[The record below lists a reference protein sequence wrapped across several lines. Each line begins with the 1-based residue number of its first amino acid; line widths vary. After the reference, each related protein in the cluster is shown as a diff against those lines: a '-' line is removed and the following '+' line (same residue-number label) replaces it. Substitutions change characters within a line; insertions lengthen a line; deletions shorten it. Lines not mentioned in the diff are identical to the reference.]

1 MSTLRERIDRATA
14 MLREQLPGD
23 FTPRALVILGS
34 GLGGLADEIPAVA
47 SVPYGEIPGCVAST
61 APGHAGRLVFGHIGP
76 TPVALMQGRLH
87 FYEGYSLEDVTFPV
101 RILQALGADMLL
113 VTNAAGGLN
122 PSFRVGDLM
131 VISDH
136 INLMGFGGQNPL
148 RGPND
153 DTLGVRFL
161 PMNPC
166 YDHALL
172 DLARHVGHEQGV
184 ELRKGI
190 YVMIPGPTFETNAEL
205 HFLRMAGGDA
215 VGMSTIPE
223 VIVARHG
230 GMRVLG
236 ISCITNM
243 AVPDWEEPVDHESV
257 LAVAASV
264 RPRFTTLVHGVLSAL
279 DSWSGDPEDRLHV
292 P

>member
-1 MSTLRERIDRATA
+1 MSTLPERIETA
-14 MLREQLPGD
+14 AAAMHERHPEG

-34 GLGGLADEIPAVA
+34 GLGGLADETPTVA
-47 SVPYGEIPGCVAST
+47 SVPYGEIPGFVAST
-61 APGHAGRLVFGHIGP
+61 APGHAGRLVFGHSGP

-101 RILQALGADMLL
+101 RVAKALGADTLV

-131 VISDH
+131 LIADH

-148 RGPND
+148 RGPHD
-153 DTLGVRFL
+153 VMLGVRFL

-166 YDHALL
+166 YDQSLL
-172 DLARHVGHEQGV
+172 DLARQVAHEQHLEV
-184 ELRKGI
+184 RKGI

-230 GMRVLG
+230 GMRALG

-257 LAVAASV
+257 LAVAAAA
-264 RPRFTTLVHGVLSAL
+264 RPRFTALVQGVLTAL
-279 DSWSGDPEDRLHV
+279 DTWTGDVEDSLHV

>member
-1 MSTLRERIDRATA
+1 MSRLREQVDAAAGALRER
-14 MLREQLPGD
+14 LPDG

-47 SVPYGEIPGCVAST
+47 SVPYGEIPGFVAST
-61 APGHAGRLVFGHIGP
+61 APGHAGRLVFGHSGP

-101 RILQALGADMLL
+101 RVAKALGADTLV

-131 VISDH
+131 LIADH

-153 DTLGVRFL
+153 DALGVRFL

-166 YDHALL
+166 YDHGLL
-172 DLARHVGHEQGV
+172 DLARQVAHQQHL
-184 ELRKGI
+184 ELRKGV

-230 GMRVLG
+230 EMRVLG

-243 AVPDWEEPVDHESV
+243 AVPDWEEPVDHEGV
-257 LAVAASV
+257 LAVAAAA
-264 RPRFTTLVHGVLSAL
+264 RPRFAALVRGVLDAL
-279 DSWSGDPEDRLHV
+279 ATWSGEIEDSLHV

>member
-1 MSTLRERIDRATA
+1 MSTLRERIDAA
-14 MLREQLPGD
+14 AEMLRGRLPGD

-34 GLGGLADEIPAVA
+34 GLGGLADELPTVA
-47 SVPYGEIPGCVAST
+47 AVPYSEIPSCPSST
-61 APGHAGRLVFGHIGP
+61 APGHAGRLVFGHAGP

-87 FYEGYSLEDVTFPV
+87 FYEGYSLEDVTFLV
-101 RILQALGADMLL
+101 RVAKALGADTLV

-131 VISDH
+131 LISDH

-166 YDHALL
+166 YDHGLL
-172 DLARHVGHEQGV
+172 DLARRVAHDQGL

-243 AVPDWEEPVDHESV
+243 AVPDWEEPVDHEGV
-257 LAVAASV
+257 LAVAAAA
-264 RPRFTTLVHGVLSAL
+264 RPRFTTLVRGVLTAL
-279 DSWSGDPEDRLHV
+279 DTWSGEAEDPLHA

>member
-1 MSTLRERIDRATA
+1 MSTLRERIDAA
-14 MLREQLPGD
+14 AEMLRGRLPGD

-47 SVPYGEIPGCVAST
+47 TVPYSEIPGCPTST
-61 APGHAGRLVFGHIGP
+61 APGHAGRLVLGHAGP
-76 TPVALMQGRLH
+76 TPVAMMQGRLH
-87 FYEGYSLEDVTFPV
+87 FYEGYSLEDVTFLV
-101 RILQALGADMLL
+101 RVAKALGADTLL

-131 VISDH
+131 LISDH

-166 YDHALL
+166 YDHGLL
-172 DLARHVGHEQGV
+172 DLARRVAHEQSL

-243 AVPDWEEPVDHESV
+243 AVPDWEEPVDHEGV
-257 LAVAASV
+257 LAVAAAA
-264 RPRFTTLVHGVLSAL
+264 RPRFTTLVQGVLTAL
-279 DSWSGDPEDRLHV
+279 ATWSGEAEDLLHV

>member
-1 MSTLRERIDRATA
+1 MSTLSERIEAAAAALRER
-14 MLREQLPGD
+14 LPAG

-34 GLGGLADEIPAVA
+34 GLGGMADEIPAVA
-47 SVPYGEIPGCVAST
+47 SVPYSEIPGFVAST
-61 APGHAGRLVFGHIGP
+61 APGHAGRLVFGHSGP
-76 TPVALMQGRLH
+76 TPIALMQGRLH

-101 RILQALGADMLL
+101 RVASALGADTLL

-131 VISDH
+131 LIADH

-166 YDHALL
+166 YDHGLL
-172 DLARHVGHEQGV
+172 DLARQVGHEQEV

-190 YVMIPGPTFETNAEL
+190 YVMIPGPSFETNAEL

-215 VGMSTIPE
+215 VGMSTVPE
-223 VIVARHG
+223 VIVARHA
-230 GMRVLG
+230 GMRALG

-257 LAVAASV
+257 LAVAAAA
-264 RPRFTTLVHGVLSAL
+264 RPRFTTLVQGVLTAL
-279 DSWSGDPEDRLHV
+279 DTWTGDVEDLLHV